1 MEVVRWRRRRS
12 VQVESSGGGQVEKS
26 RWRVQAE
33 NPGGE
38 SRWRI
43 QVENPGRE
51 SRWRIQVENP
61 GGESR
66 WRRTREEVRS
76 GGRGKHVSP
85 SPMQASYCSS
95 VGV

>member
-1 MEVVRWRRRRS
+1 M
-12 VQVESSGGGQVEKS
+12 ESSGGGQVEKS

-43 QVENPGRE
+43 QAENPGGE

-61 GGESR
+61 GGEEPEKRSGQAEEASMSL
-66 WRRTREEVRS
+66 RRRCRLATVRS
-76 GGRGKHVSP
+76 LV
-85 SPMQASYCSS
+85 YE
-95 VGV
+95 

>member
-38 SRWRI
+38 
-43 QVENPGRE
+43 EPE
-51 SRWRIQVENP
+51 K
-61 GGESR
+61 
-66 WRRTREEVRS
+66 RS
-76 GGRGKHVSP
+76 G
-85 SPMQASYCSS
+85 QAEEASMSLRRRCRLATVRPLVYE
-95 VGV
+95 

>member
-26 RWRVQAE
+26 RWRIQA
-33 NPGGE
+33 
-38 SRWRI
+38 
-43 QVENPGRE
+43 
-51 SRWRIQVENP
+51 ENP

-76 GGRGKHVSP
+76 GGRDKHVSP
-85 SPMQASYCSS
+85 SPMQASYCSF